1 MGLMGAKPA
10 RKRNKMQISEYPW
23 YAVRT
28 KPNQEQIVAQ
38 GLRARGFEEFFP
50 SYEARRQWTDRVKV
64 IRLPLFDGYIFAK
77 FDSSKLVPI
86 KSTPGVVQIVWGH
99 ISAEEMGAVRK
110 LVASNLTASPC
121 PYLKEGMKVRVRSGP
136 MKGVEGVLT
145 QVKNRYLL
153 VLSVHLLQ
161 RSVQIEVDAESVEAL
176 T

>member
-1 MGLMGAKPA
+1 MP
-10 RKRNKMQISEYPW
+10 EFPW
-23 YAVRT
+23 YAIRT
-28 KPNQEQIVAQ
+28 KSHQEQIVSQ

-50 SYEARRQWTDRVKV
+50 SYKARRQWTDRVKIV
-64 IRLPLFDGYIFAK
+64 ELPIFDGYVFCK

-86 KSTPGVVQIVWGH
+86 LSAPGVVQIVWGH
-99 ISAEEMGAVRK
+99 ISEEEMAGVRR

-121 PYLKEGMKVRVRSGP
+121 PYLKEGMRVRVRNGP
-136 MKGVEGVLT
+136 MKGVEGVLER
-145 QVKNRYLL
+145 VKNRYLL